1 MPWNLDRR
9 RSEQIV
15 PVDDSP
21 PAMAGRAGRPGA
33 ASRAAARFGCRRRGD
48 QSLEGDAVANIARRS
63 TGHGDPARAGAGGGG
78 GEEPARHIAR
88 DVDAQPWL
96 DEVTASAVAGMYV
109 DPEAGQVT
117 LSACYAPWATR
128 PTWFSPTSETSR
140 ANPGRVSTPAA
151 ECPRSSSITSTR
163 DRAQPSA
170 TARSTSPYYSLVDSP
185 CSTS

>member
-1 MPWNLDRR
+1 
-9 RSEQIV
+9 
-15 PVDDSP
+15 
-21 PAMAGRAGRPGA
+21 MAGRAGRPGA

-48 QSLEGDAVANIARRS
+48 QSLEGDAVANITRRS
-63 TGHGDPARAGAGGGG
+63 DGPWRDRDRDRDRAAGGG
-78 GEEPARHIAR
+78 GEEPARHLAR

-96 DEVTASAVAGMYV
+96 DEVTASAVTGMYV

-140 ANPGRVSTPAA
+140 ANPGRVSMPAA